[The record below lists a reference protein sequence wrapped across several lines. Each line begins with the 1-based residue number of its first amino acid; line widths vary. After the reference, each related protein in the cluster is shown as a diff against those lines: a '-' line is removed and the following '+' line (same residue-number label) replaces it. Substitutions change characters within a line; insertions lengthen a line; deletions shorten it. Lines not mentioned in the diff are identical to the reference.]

1 MFKTAIKVFKAKDL
15 RRGNIA
21 RNFRK
26 LIHTQEILVGW
37 KNHHSPIYEKKE
49 YIEQYLT
56 GVEILKNSYSDE
68 EDYADRWYN
77 SSDRP
82 LGCLLLGVSRV
93 VECSSDSYTL
103 LVTDPKSIQAL
114 CLFEP
119 LQTSIL
125 KITDTEYLVGVVTK
139 DATFWNADRTESSKD
154 AVTTASYITPL
165 LFPRVVNGVLQWA
178 LYQAML
184 KRETTEAVPALLPFK
199 SRTEYRPFTFP
210 PHTSPPRPDI
220 TQEEKEKAER
230 DIHEDLVYKTLRYL
244 QRSLDYV
251 KVEGRSEPY
260 QLIKDGHL
268 YVRPDDYDTLT
279 VEVYG
284 HRSMFHYIIC
294 KINVD
299 GSCETSLR
307 DICHRKVEA
316 HGYYI
321 SSPIHTHKDRSEL
334 LKEIIRL
341 AWFSMVLSM

>member
-1 MFKTAIKVFKAKDL
+1 MFKPAIDVFKAKDL
-15 RRGNIA
+15 TRGYIEKK
-21 RNFRK
+21 FRK
-26 LIHTQEILVGW
+26 IIHTQEILVGW
-37 KNHHSPIYEKKE
+37 KNHDSPIYEKKE
-49 YIEQYLT
+49 YIERYLT
-56 GVEILKNSYSDE
+56 VVKIKKFPELDE
-68 EDYADRWYN
+68 EDGADRFYN
-77 SSDRP
+77 LRSHP

-93 VECSSDSYTL
+93 VECGPDSYTL
-103 LVTDPKSIQAL
+103 LVTDPKSIHAL

-139 DATFWNADRTESSKD
+139 DATIWNADRTQTTKD
-154 AVTTASYITPL
+154 VLTTASYIAPL
-165 LFPRVVNGVLQWA
+165 LFPRVVDGVLQWA

-184 KRETTEAVPALLPFK
+184 KRETTEPVPALLPFK
-199 SRTEYRPFTFP
+199 SCTEYRPFTFP

-220 TQEEKEKAER
+220 TKEKEKAER
-230 DIHEDLVYKTLRYL
+230 ELMEDTVYKTLRSL

-268 YVRPDDYDTLT
+268 CVHPYGYDTLT
-279 VEVYG
+279 VEVFG
-284 HRSMFHYIIC
+284 SRSMFRYIIC

-299 GSCETSLR
+299 GSSETSIR
-307 DICHRKVEA
+307 DIRHHTVEA

-321 SSPIHTHKDRSEL
+321 SDPIHKHTDKRDL
-334 LKEIIRL
+334 VNEIIRL